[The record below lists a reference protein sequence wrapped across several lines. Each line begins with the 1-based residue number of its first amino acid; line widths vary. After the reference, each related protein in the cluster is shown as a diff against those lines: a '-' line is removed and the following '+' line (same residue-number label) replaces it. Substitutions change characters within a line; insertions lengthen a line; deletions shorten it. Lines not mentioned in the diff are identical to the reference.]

1 MARLRRWGRRGG
13 RRRVRGLRWLNHYS
27 SGQRILVV
35 GDGDFSFSLALAA
48 AFGSGRN
55 IVATS
60 LDTVGSFR
68 SFLLQD

>member
-1 MARLRRWGRRGG
+1 MARLRRRGTRRRRG
-13 RRRVRGLRWLNHYS
+13 RGLKWLNHYS
-27 SGQRILVV
+27 SEQRILVV
-35 GDGDFSFSLALAA
+35 GDGDFSFSMALAA

-60 LDTVGSFR
+60 LDNVGSFR